1 MNNKSIN
8 IIFIFFLINLFF
20 TYTTTTTTT
29 TTIYVSNLNSKTYE
43 GTSCGDSINTPCVN
57 LNDAFEKLKSLVS
70 QKNNS
75 IIEIEIEILNNKL
88 NKEYKPTSK
97 LEIVNEN
104 LSFSINGGLESTIID
119 ITDFQDSFI
128 NIIKTNVTTESTTT
142 TTESTINNNNNNNN
156 NNKFNFTNLTFKR
169 NLNFSLPSSTKI
181 RPTLFNIVNIKN
193 LLFNNIEIILNNN
206 TINDGSDYH
215 TDDEYDFNETIIQE
229 TAFFNFTNSN
239 VIFSDCSIPSYKPII
254 GKDSTI
260 EINFSNFTLDPNN
273 LNSCYPCQYKIN
285 QSIDINNKN
294 DNNNNNN
301 NNNNNKHK
309 TSNSEY
315 KENLIILS
323 ITISFSIII
332 VITATYK
339 LYNKYRLYKTVN
351 LSKSNNIS
359 TTKTT
364 NGGGGGGSGGG
375 SGGGGINLLKNI
387 ISKKTNSD
395 YIKLEAIKSGDNIT
409 SINSE

>member
-8 IIFIFFLINLFF
+8 IILIFFLINSFV
-20 TYTTTTTTT
+20 TYTTSTTTST
-29 TTIYVSNLNSKTYE
+29 TTIYVSNLNSKLYE

-57 LNDAFEKLKSLVS
+57 LNDAFEKLKSLAS
-70 QKNNS
+70 QKNYP
-75 IIEIEIEILNNKL
+75 IIEIEILNNKP
-88 NKEYKPTSK
+88 NKEYKATSK

-128 NIIKTNVTTESTTT
+128 NIIKTNVTTEST
-142 TTESTINNNNNNNN
+142 INNNNNNN
-156 NNKFNFTNLTFKR
+156 FNFTNLTFKR

-206 TINDGSDYH
+206 TIHDDDDDDDD
-215 TDDEYDFNETIIQE
+215 DDEYDNKSIIQE

-239 VIFSDCSIPSYKPII
+239 VKFSDCSIPSNKPII

-260 EINFSNFTLDPNN
+260 EINFSNFTLDLNN

-285 QSIDINNKN
+285 QSIDINNNNNNYNKN
-294 DNNNNNN
+294 DNNN
-301 NNNNNKHK
+301 KHK
-309 TSNSEY
+309 NNNSEY

-339 LYNKYRLYKTVN
+339 LYNKYRLYKTLN
-351 LSKSNNIS
+351 LSKSNNNNNNNNNNNIITS
-359 TTKTT
+359 TTKT
-364 NGGGGGGSGGG
+364 S
-375 SGGGGINLLKNI
+375 GGGINLLKNI

>member
-8 IIFIFFLINLFF
+8 IIFIFFLINLFVN
-20 TYTTTTTTT
+20 YTTTTTTST
-29 TTIYVSNLNSKTYE
+29 TTIYVSNLNPKTYE
-43 GTSCGDSINTPCVN
+43 GTNCGDSINTPCVN
-57 LNDAFEKLKSLVS
+57 LNDACTLVS

-75 IIEIEIEILNNKL
+75 IIEIEILNNNKL
-88 NKEYKPTSK
+88 NNKEYKPTSK

-128 NIIKTNVTTESTTT
+128 NIIKTNVTT
-142 TTESTINNNNNNNN
+142 TTESTINNNNNNN

-215 TDDEYDFNETIIQE
+215 HTDDDDEYHDDNEIIIQE

-239 VIFSDCSIPSYKPII
+239 VKFSDCSIPSYKPII

-285 QSIDINNKN
+285 QSIDIVNNNNNKN

-301 NNNNNKHK
+301 NNNNNKQQHK
-309 TSNSEY
+309 NSNSEY

-351 LSKSNNIS
+351 LSKSNNNNNNNNNTS
-359 TTKTT
+359 TKTT
-364 NGGGGGGSGGG
+364 SGGS
-375 SGGGGINLLKNI
+375 GGGINLLKNI

-395 YIKLEAIKSGDNIT
+395 YIKLEAIKSGDNVI

>member
-8 IIFIFFLINLFF
+8 IIFIFFLINLFV
-20 TYTTTTTTT
+20 TYTTTTTT
-29 TTIYVSNLNSKTYE
+29 TTIYVSNLNPKTYE
-43 GTSCGDSINTPCVN
+43 GTNCGDSINTPCVN
-57 LNDAFEKLKSLVS
+57 LNDAFEKFKSLVS

-88 NKEYKPTSK
+88 NNKEYKPTSK

-104 LSFSINGGLESTIID
+104 LSFSINGGLECSTIID

-128 NIIKTNVTTESTTT
+128 NIIKSNVTTP
-142 TTESTINNNNNNNN
+142 ESTINNNNNNN

-206 TINDGSDYH
+206 TINDDGSDYH
-215 TDDEYDFNETIIQE
+215 TDDDNEIIIQE

-239 VIFSDCSIPSYKPII
+239 VKFSDCSIPSYKPII

-285 QSIDINNKN
+285 QSIDINNNNNKN

-301 NNNNNKHK
+301 NNKQHK
-309 TSNSEY
+309 NSNSEY

-351 LSKSNNIS
+351 LSKSNNNNTS
-359 TTKTT
+359 TKTT
-364 NGGGGGGSGGG
+364 SGGGGGSGGSG
-375 SGGGGINLLKNI
+375 SGGGISLLKNI

-395 YIKLEAIKSGDNIT
+395 YIKLEAIKSGDNVI